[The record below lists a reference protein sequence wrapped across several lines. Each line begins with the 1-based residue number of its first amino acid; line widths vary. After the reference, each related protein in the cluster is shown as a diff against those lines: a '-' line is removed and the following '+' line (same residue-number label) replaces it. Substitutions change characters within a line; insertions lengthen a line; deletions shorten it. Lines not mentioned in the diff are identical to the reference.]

1 MQPDLKVMQNNKDEK
16 LDKLI
21 FYSNLI
27 SYSLSSIVLV
37 IYLSFIVILGFKPEI
52 FEKFILNT
60 KITYGI
66 FAGLSIIVISIFL
79 TLVYVIISNFLLDK
93 LKRSND

>member
-1 MQPDLKVMQNNKDEK
+1 MQNNKDVK

-21 FYSNLI
+21 FFSNLI
-27 SYSLSSIVLV
+27 SYTLSFIVLV
-37 IYLSFIVILGFKPEI
+37 IYLSFIIILGFKPEI

-66 FAGLSIIVISIFL
+66 FAGLSIIVISILL
-79 TLVYVIISNFLLDK
+79 TLVYVIISNFFLDK
-93 LKRSND
+93 FKK